1 MNKSTTLSD
10 LLNLGLHEFEDDVK
24 NTVDRAVKEKNMEK
38 ILQSI
43 ETQWSTM
50 NFGYERHE
58 RTGLDLVKVSEELIE
73 RLEEN
78 QVQIQN
84 MATSK
89 YTTFFESQIREWADK
104 LGTVDL
110 IIGTWTEVQRKW
122 MYLESIFLDS
132 EDIQKQLPVDSKRF
146 FTTNELFRGILNE
159 LLAEPNVLIVTNEP
173 DLHGRMEAILA
184 ELILCEKALNN
195 YLETKRLVYP
205 RFYFISST
213 DLLDILSN
221 GNDAEAVGKHLTKL
235 YDSIKRLKYN
245 ASSSMALGM
254 FSKDHDEY
262 VGFSAEC
269 NCAGKVEDWLNRVTD
284 VMRYTLNRLFAQS
297 IDAYEEK
304 ARDVWV
310 FDWPAQVA
318 LCITQIW
325 WSIEINEVFRK
336 VEEGYD
342 NALKDYQRKQITQLN
357 ALITLL
363 LGELSSGDRQK
374 IMTICTIDVHSRDV
388 VTKMIAAKVTNPS
401 AFQWQSQL
409 RHRWDRIENDCY
421 VNICDAEFKYDYE
434 YLGISPRLVITPLTD
449 RCYITLTQ
457 VGEEPYEI
465 KYSRSPFIDRIFGK
479 FFFLQTNNIF
489 SFVQSLHLIY
499 AGAPSGPAGTG
510 KTETTKDLAKGLGV
524 MVYVFNCSE
533 QMDYK
538 SCAQIYK
545 GLASSGAF
553 GIFDGEYDTRRH
565 STSCCVGSF
574 AISRHVNIQ
583 FIGQKFAL
591 MISNGCRFLPGNS
604 LRVKERRFI

>member
-1 MNKSTTLSD
+1 
-10 LLNLGLHEFEDDVK
+10 
-24 NTVDRAVKEKNMEK
+24 
-38 ILQSI
+38 
-43 ETQWSTM
+43 M
-50 NFGYERHE
+50 NFDYERHE

-89 YTTFFESQIREWADK
+89 YTTFFASQIKEWADK

-110 IIGTWTEVQRKW
+110 IIGTWAEVQRKW

-132 EDIQKQLPVDSKRF
+132 EDIRKQLPVDSNRF
-146 FTTNELFRGILNE
+146 FTTNELFRSILNE
-159 LLAEPNVLIVTNEP
+159 LLAEPNVLIVTDQP
-173 DLHGRMEAILA
+173 DLHERMETILA

-205 RFYFISST
+205 RFYFISSP

-221 GNDAEAVGKHLTKL
+221 GNDPAAIGKHLTKL

-245 ASSSMALGM
+245 ANSAMALGM

-269 NCAGKVEDWLNRVTD
+269 NCVGKVEDWLNRVTD

-304 ARDVWV
+304 PRDVWV

-342 NALKDYQRKQITQLN
+342 SAMKDYQRKQIMQLN
-357 ALITLL
+357 ALINLL
-363 LGELSSGDRQK
+363 LGELSGGDRQK

-388 VTKMIAAKVTNPS
+388 VSKMIAHKVTNAS
-401 AFQWQSQL
+401 TFQWQSQL

-457 VGEEPYEI
+457 VGQRMKHKQNI
-465 KYSRSPFIDRIFGK
+465 NSRPN
-479 FFFLQTNNIF
+479 TNTHKIYF
-489 SFVQSLHLIY
+489 HFHLSSCGQSLHLIY

-553 GIFDGEYDTRRH
+553 GIFDGEFGYGYRCV
-565 STSCCVGSF
+565 CCVYVQYVYS
-574 AISRHVNIQ
+574 ILEKI
-583 FIGQKFAL
+583 AL
-591 MISNGCRFLPGNS
+591 MPSHCYPSN
-604 LRVKERRFI
+604 